1 MNDYTY
7 IGSELELFARAA
19 RWKDYLYR
27 QMAPFLGA
35 DVLEVGAGI
44 GGTTKV
50 LCRREHTRWLCLEP
64 DGQLAEQL
72 CRALESGDLPACCR
86 AVVGTLDAVTDHP
99 PFDTLLYV
107 DVLEHI
113 EHDRSEVA
121 RAAPNLK
128 PGGHLVILAPAHQ
141 FLYTPFDKAIGHFR
155 RYSRRSMSALE
166 PPGLELSQLRYL
178 DSAGMLASLGNRL
191 LLKQSLPTP
200 RQIAFWD
207 NWLVPI
213 STALDPITGFRIGK
227 SVMGVWQKPLGQAS
241 QENAHL
247 VARAADSG
255 LQPAASGKGAGG
267 DGARQPDNVG

>member
-7 IGSELELFARAA
+7 VGSELELFSRAA
-19 RWKDYLYR
+19 RWKAYLYQ

-50 LCRREHTRWLCLEP
+50 LCRREHSRWLCLEP
-64 DGQLAEQL
+64 DGRLAEQL
-72 CRALESGDLPACCR
+72 CGALEARELPACCQ
-86 AVVGTLDAVTDHP
+86 ALVGTLEAVAVAKQP

-113 EHDRSEVA
+113 EHDRGELA
-121 RAAPNLK
+121 QAGGHLK
-128 PGGHLVILAPAHQ
+128 PGGHLIVLAPAHQ

-155 RYSRRSMSALE
+155 RYSRRSLSALQ
-166 PPGLELSQLRYL
+166 PPGLQLSQLRYL

-200 RQIAFWD
+200 RQIAVWD

-213 STALDPITGFRIGK
+213 STVLDPITGFRIGK
-227 SVMGVWQKPLGQAS
+227 SVLAVWRKPHEDRFKDCGRP
-241 QENAHL
+241 
-247 VARAADSG
+247 VAQSVQG
-255 LQPAASGKGAGG
+255 
-267 DGARQPDNVG
+267 